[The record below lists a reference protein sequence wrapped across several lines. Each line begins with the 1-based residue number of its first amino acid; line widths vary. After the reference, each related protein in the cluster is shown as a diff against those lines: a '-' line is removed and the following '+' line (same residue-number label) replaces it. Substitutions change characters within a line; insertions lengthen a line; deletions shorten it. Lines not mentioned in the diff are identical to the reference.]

1 MAICTYALI
10 PYQGTSIVFTNGNK
24 NNTVSKRKYPNDKMN
39 SVIKSDRQKIYKDMR
54 SLTL

>member
-10 PYQGTSIVFTNGNK
+10 PYQGTSIVFTNANK

-39 SVIKSDRQKIYKDMR
+39 SVIKSAWAKDI
-54 SLTL
+54 